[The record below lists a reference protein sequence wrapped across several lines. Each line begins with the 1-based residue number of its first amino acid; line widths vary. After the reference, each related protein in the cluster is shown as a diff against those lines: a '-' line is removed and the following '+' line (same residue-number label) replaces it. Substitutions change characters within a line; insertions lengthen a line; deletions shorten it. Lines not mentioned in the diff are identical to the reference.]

1 MAAVEAAVGRGVDVA
16 VDVVLHER
24 DRVRL
29 VDAEAALEA
38 HLLLGGGRLRL
49 RLLDLL
55 LLLLLHGWSMVAVAL
70 TVLVDLLLLLFQ
82 QGEQLHVAVVQEGV
96 VGEGRVAGTFLN
108 DFSFCTIIR
117 H

>member
-1 MAAVEAAVGRGVDVA
+1 VAAVEAAVGRGVDVA

-49 RLLDLL
+49 RLRLR

>member
-49 RLLDLL
+49 RLRLR